1 MKDHKINNVTH
12 QTDNTIMIYN
22 ETTKELYIDRQEIIN
37 PKNADENNTDKP
49 DTHLAKPK
57 QEI

>member
-1 MKDHKINNVTH
+1 
-12 QTDNTIMIYN
+12 MIYN

>member
-12 QTDNTIMIYN
+12 QTDDTIMIYN
-22 ETTKELYIDRQEIIN
+22 ETTKELYIYRQEIIN
-37 PKNADENNTDKP
+37 PKNADDNNTDKP
-49 DTHLAKPK
+49 DIHLAKPK